1 MNKDKMLKEMTKMFD
16 HIKAQEKIIEEDVI
30 KCNVCKKD
38 FIVEELTT
46 DDWNFAWDNYVTKD
60 CCSSCSTKNRSLT

>member
-1 MNKDKMLKEMTKMFD
+1 MTQYLSD
-16 HIKAQEKIIEEDVI
+16 IIEEDVI

-38 FIVEELTT
+38 FIVEELTI

-60 CCSSCSTKNRSLT
+60 CGSSCSSKVRRF

>member
-1 MNKDKMLKEMTKMFD
+1 M
-16 HIKAQEKIIEEDVI
+16 AQYLTDIVEEDVI

-46 DDWNFAWDNYVTKD
+46 EDWNFAWDNYVTKD
-60 CCSSCSTKNRSLT
+60 CCSSCSSKVREEKICLKNMN

>member
-1 MNKDKMLKEMTKMFD
+1 MSQYLSDV
-16 HIKAQEKIIEEDVI
+16 IEEDVI

-60 CCSSCSTKNRSLT
+60 CCSSCSSKIRKEKK